1 MVLNP
6 YLEVL
11 VSRVLAALRPVLIG
25 FMVTNV
31 MNLSGGVK
39 DALSFCNVLF
49 VGNLCAALVVVSW
62 FRPGPILADLKAL
75 PRLIKLAL
83 VFDGALAALTSGL
96 IFSGLMYTSS
106 TNAILLGRLAPVL
119 YGLAG
124 ALIFGSVITRREWFG
139 FGFIIAGTLV
149 VALIGN
155 GGMVDK
161 GDALILL
168 STVVFAFSAVLSKAV
183 LNRNVTLRGLVFAR
197 NASSGLIFF
206 VIANIIYGPHHFAN
220 AFSGSLWLV
229 MGIYALIAI
238 VISQFLWFDATNRL
252 DSISLSRWATPAP
265 AIGVLAAALLNQQL
279 PNSSQISGLVIVMIG
294 VVISSFSTRSPRQP
308 NEEKQRLAEIS
319 SNSCETASPV

>member
-1 MVLNP
+1 
-6 YLEVL
+6 
-11 VSRVLAALRPVLIG
+11 
-25 FMVTNV
+25 MVTNV